1 MSRKDRP
8 SRGAPRAAR
17 AGSTPTSLS
26 DERLARSDRGKLF
39 SDDGRK
45 VRDIE
50 RVGAMAPDTD
60 PPDSGPRTY
69 PPLRSKPRRS
79 RPVP

>member
-1 MSRKDRP
+1 MSHKDRS
-8 SRGAPRAAR
+8 SRDAPRAGR
-17 AGSTPTSLS
+17 AGSTPPSLS
-26 DERLARSDRGKLF
+26 DEQLARSARGKLF
-39 SDDGRK
+39 TDDGRK
-45 VRDIE
+45 VRDLE

-69 PPLRSKPRRS
+69 PPLRPKQRPA

>member
-1 MSRKDRP
+1 MSPKDQP
-8 SRGAPRAAR
+8 SRGAPRAGR
-17 AGSTPTSLS
+17 AGSTPPSLS

-39 SDDGRK
+39 TDDGRK
-45 VRDIE
+45 VRDVE

-69 PPLRSKPRRS
+69 PPLRPKPR
-79 RPVP
+79 